1 MSIYIYCSSIPVYN
15 NTSPRNL
22 QYCGCIFPSIPLLII
37 YMDSHTKAKRRRVV
51 ERRKGDSKK
60 IDDLLL

>member
-22 QYCGCIFPSIPLLII
+22 QYCGYIPFYSLD
-37 YMDSHTKAKRRRVV
+37 MDSHTKAKKEELR
-51 ERRKGDSKK
+51 EEKEIQK
-60 IDDLLL
+60 IDDR